1 VQHTIRIHPSGGDKY
16 RVTGAVDLYA
26 TGTPIQDAA
35 RALIAAGASP
45 LDLMSVTGAEFLF
58 SPTALVKLATPRKP
72 PRRSDI
78 ERMWLSEHDSDNH
91 KQIAHAR
98 F

>member
-1 VQHTIRIHPSGGDKY
+1 MQHTIRIHPSGGDKY